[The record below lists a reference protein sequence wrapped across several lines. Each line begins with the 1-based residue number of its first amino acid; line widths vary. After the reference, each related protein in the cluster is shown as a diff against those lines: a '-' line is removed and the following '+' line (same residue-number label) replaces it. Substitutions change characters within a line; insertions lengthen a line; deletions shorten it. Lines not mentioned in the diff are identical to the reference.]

1 MTRNHGEKFW
11 NILLKNLCCSN
22 VVFITSSTKME
33 GVFNYLEMNWHY
45 VFCCSFFQDGL
56 KAVDNLKPSIEK
68 LATDLHSVRD
78 YSKALHASLI
88 LTHTTDLLVSSHFYL
103 HKTFC
108 FHCCVQIKQVQDEE
122 RRQLTQLRDV
132 LKTTLQVEQKE
143 VSPFSNQIPRN
154 SQHFINHS
162 TIHSVYSSRL
172 KWFRTSA
179 P

>member
-1 MTRNHGEKFW
+1 MEKYSGMFCS
-11 NILLKNLCCSN
+11 KTCCSN

-33 GVFNYLEMNWHY
+33 GVFNYLEMNWHH

-56 KAVDNLKPSIEK
+56 KAVENLKPSIEK

-78 YSKALHASLI
+78 SSEALHASLI
-88 LTHTTDLLVSSHFYL
+88 LAHTTDLLVNCHFYL

-132 LKTTLQVEQKE
+132 LKTALQVEQKE
-143 VSPFSNQIPRN
+143 VSSFSNQIPHN
-154 SQHFINHS
+154 SQTTAYS
-162 TIHSVYSSRL
+162 QCVYSSRL

-179 P
+179 R